1 MPAFLTDTNWLL
13 ILSLIFGSALLAI
26 LGDILGSKYGRQR
39 ISVFGLR
46 PKYTGRLITA
56 MTGAL
61 IAVGTLGVISVF
73 SQDVRTALFGMK
85 YIQQQIYDL
94 QFKLTESQATEED
107 TKFELASIR
116 NDRLILEQERNELEA
131 NLEIMREEAEQLK
144 HDLNSMRSS
153 TIALSANILLAQTNF
168 NPEMTLN
175 EIKNKLERFKQQV
188 HLNIFNR
195 IARHSTFRLR
205 ELSVEFDPDEEQN
218 LLKILSS
225 SDARYYVRALSLE
238 NNTYADDMK
247 IKIKL
252 DYGLSS
258 KIFNSGEIIYR
269 KFYEVN
275 GNSEDIL
282 HLFLRELRN
291 KAITLGVLPEPATN
305 NVGILDGEEFFNAV
319 ENLNE
324 INAPVIINAVARAC
338 RN

>member
-1 MPAFLTDTNWLL
+1 M
-13 ILSLIFGSALLAI
+13 
-26 LGDILGSKYGRQR
+26 
-39 ISVFGLR
+39 
-46 PKYTGRLITA
+46 
-56 MTGAL
+56 
-61 IAVGTLGVISVF
+61 
-73 SQDVRTALFGMK
+73 
-85 YIQQQIYDL
+85 
-94 QFKLTESQATEED
+94 
-107 TKFELASIR
+107 
-116 NDRLILEQERNELEA
+116 EQERNELEA

-324 INAPVIINAVARAC
+324 INAPVIINAVASGDIYTEGPVEIEILFEE
-338 RN
+338 